1 MTGKPTNFIFN
12 LGDRVRDVINGYEGI
27 IIGRFE
33 YWTGCNHYGVEG
45 LSKEGKAP
53 YENCDE
59 QRLELVKADAAALAR
74 VYEQQTRRASPG
86 QPVPRNPAPPA

>member
-1 MTGKPTNFIFN
+1 MTARPTNFIFN
-12 LGDRVRDVINGYEGI
+12 LGDRVRDVINGHEGI

-53 YENCDE
+53 YETTDE
-59 QRLELVKADAAALAR
+59 QRLELVKANAATLAR
-74 VYEQQTRRASPG
+74 VYEQPTRRTSPG
-86 QPVPRNPAPPA
+86 HAAPRNTVPPA